1 MIWLCLKPPTFTT
14 KLLYSMGKWLIVRW
28 NQTPHLSG
36 HSMPPKN
43 VHWLTTTVKY
53 PLLTTSQQK
62 KKTLFSIGIS
72 RNYDQMGHLYH
83 SYICQWYSHVKSP
96 KAMSSE
102 KHDWLVVSTPLK
114 NMKVSW
120 DDYSQ
125 YMEK

>member
-36 HSMPPKN
+36 HSMPPQN

-62 KKTLFSIGIS
+62 KKNVVFN
-72 RNYDQMGHLYH
+72 RNITELR
-83 SYICQWYSHVKSP
+83 
-96 KAMSSE
+96 
-102 KHDWLVVSTPLK
+102 
-114 NMKVSW
+114 
-120 DDYSQ
+120 
-125 YMEK
+125 